1 MQRRRMVVLR
11 QERCQG
17 CRDGPGGLLLPAQRL
32 RAALLDTSCVSTIA
46 TCLTARPRS
55 LPGLLPMSDRR
66 TFSPDVRL
74 DGHFIHFQSETG
86 SIGPSVP
93 DAPRPARVSVP
104 RNVVSFH
111 DRSEVIVCLRGV
123 NPTIEPPAAK

>member
-1 MQRRRMVVLR
+1 MQRRRTVVLR

-55 LPGLLPMSDRR
+55 LPGLLPIRTGAPFRR
-66 TFSPDVRL
+66 TFGWMVILSIFNRKLEASDQASQTLHGRL
-74 DGHFIHFQSETG
+74 ACWS
-86 SIGPSVP
+86 
-93 DAPRPARVSVP
+93 